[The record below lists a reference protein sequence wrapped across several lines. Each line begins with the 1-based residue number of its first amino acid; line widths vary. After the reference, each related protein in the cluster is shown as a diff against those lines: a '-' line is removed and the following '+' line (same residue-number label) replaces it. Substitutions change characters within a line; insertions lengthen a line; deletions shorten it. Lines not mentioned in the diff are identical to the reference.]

1 MDWREEQ
8 RRANE
13 RSQKQHEE
21 NRRRQEALT
30 RKNQEDSRRR
40 NEEAKRLQE
49 RREDQRKRDEAERR
63 RRSDEKERLDEEKR
77 HNRAIETGR
86 ASNTAPQYVDTPTR
100 RSDTTPSYSGRART
114 PRRRGGFLKLM
125 FLIALIWGAVH
136 FWPQILAEGRSVSE
150 NFAPTKSDESAADQ
164 TTVQPDQQTE
174 TSLAPKEVKHVQN
187 IKHAVKKYPRCSAT
201 ITDQCQSDH

>member
-40 NEEAKRLQE
+40 NAEAKRLQE
-49 RREDQRKRDEAERR
+49 RREDQRKREEAERR
-63 RRSDEKERLDEEKR
+63 RRSDEKARFEEEKR
-77 HNRAIETGR
+77 HNRAVEAGR
-86 ASNTAPQYVDTPTR
+86 ASNSAPQRVDVPTR
-100 RSDTTPSYSGRART
+100 RSNTTPSDIGRAT
-114 PRRRGGFLKLM
+114 APRRRGGFLKLI
-125 FLIALIWGAVH
+125 FLIALIWGAAH
-136 FWPQILAEGRSVSE
+136 FGPQILAEGRSGLKK
-150 NFAPTKSDESAADQ
+150 FASTKSDEPAADQ
-164 TTVQPDQQTE
+164 SVVQPGQQTE
-174 TSLAPKEVKHVQN
+174 RSLAHKKVKRVRT
-187 IKHAVKKYPRCSAT
+187 IKPTVKKYPRCSAT

>member
-63 RRSDEKERLDEEKR
+63 RRSDEKARFEEEKR
-77 HNRAIETGR
+77 HNRAIEAGR
-86 ASNTAPQYVDTPTR
+86 ASNNAPQRVDVPTR
-100 RSDTTPSYSGRART
+100 RSDITPSYSGRAKA
-114 PRRRGGFLKLM
+114 PRRRGGFLKLI
-125 FLIALIWGAVH
+125 FLIALIWGAVR
-136 FWPQILAEGRSVSE
+136 FWPQILAEGRSALKE
-150 NFAPTKSDESAADQ
+150 FASTKSDEPAADQ
-164 TTVQPDQQTE
+164 TTVQPDHQTE
-174 TSLAPKEVKHVQN
+174 TSLAPKEVKHVQTTKP
-187 IKHAVKKYPRCSAT
+187 IVKKYPRCSAT

>member
-40 NEEAKRLQE
+40 NEESKRLQE
-49 RREDQRKRDEAERR
+49 RREDQNKRDEAERR
-63 RRSDEKERLDEEKR
+63 RRSDEKLRLDEEKR
-77 HNRAIETGR
+77 HNRAMEAGHV
-86 ASNTAPQYVDTPTR
+86 SNSAPQRVDAPTR
-100 RSDTTPSYSGRART
+100 RSESTPYSGRARA
-114 PRRRGGFLKLM
+114 PRRRGGFLKLVL
-125 FLIALIWGAVH
+125 LIALIWGAVH
-136 FWPQILAEGRSVSE
+136 FWPQIMAAGQNASKE
-150 NFAPTKSDESAADQ
+150 FASTKSNETAADQ
-164 TTVQPDQQTE
+164 TTIQPEQQTE
-174 TSLAPKEVKHVQN
+174 TSLASKKVAHVRTTK
-187 IKHAVKKYPRCSAT
+187 IAVKKYPRCSDT